1 MTEEKTLKDIRRDVK
16 SAAKASIKILED
28 KEASPGDRS
37 ISLNILMIGLSR
49 TRAEIELK
57 RAEAITLERKAFSRV
72 LDSSGGKSREERLA
86 AAKGSAEVSGAGDHA
101 AQVEA
106 VFVEVKMLIA
116 GLKHAIMTMRG
127 LMGMKE

>member
-1 MTEEKTLKDIRRDVK
+1 MEEKTLKDIRRDVK
-16 SAAKASIKILED
+16 AAAKGTIKVLED

-37 ISLNILMIGLSR
+37 IALNILMIGLSR

-57 RAEAITLERKAFSRV
+57 RSQAIKHEKKVFSRV
-72 LDSSGGKSREERLA
+72 LDSASGKSREERLA
-86 AAKGSAEVSGAGDHA
+86 STKGSDQVSEAADSVAE
-101 AQVEA
+101 VEA
-106 VFVEVKMLIA
+106 VFIEVKMLIA